1 MANMNVTF
9 GEMNDAA
16 NRLENE
22 RQQLVD
28 QLTTLKAFI
37 QNLVSSGFVT
47 DQASGA
53 FNESYQSFTTAA
65 TTTVNNLT
73 QISQNLRTTAQVLQD
88 TDQEIAARLRG

>member
-16 NRLENE
+16 TRLDNE

-28 QLTTLKAFI
+28 QLGVLKSFI
-37 QNLVSSGFVT
+37 QSLVSSGFVT

-53 FNESYQSFTTAA
+53 FNQQYESFTTAA
-65 TTTVNNLT
+65 TTTINNLT

-88 TDQEIAARLRG
+88 TDQEIAARLRA